1 MKKIVLFAALSAMFF
16 VASCNS
22 CGSGNGNGVIIESET
37 DSIYWVNDST
47 LADAQTFVF
56 EGTTPMDNN
65 ALAEVVLAVRTIS
78 LNDDGTYSITT
89 DYVDEGLATQT
100 DNGEAIL
107 VMGMSGD
114 STATIIELVSANSL
128 PTQHFRMQSDSS
140 LVRIDN
146 TGKPVSKDPAH
157 KLTIKK

>member
-16 VASCNS
+16 IASCNS
-22 CGSGNGNGVIIESET
+22 CGSGNSNGVIIESET

-65 ALAEVVLAVRTIS
+65 GLAEVVLAVRTIS

-107 VMGMSGD
+107 VMVMSGD

-140 LVRIDN
+140 LVKIDS

>member
-22 CGSGNGNGVIIESET
+22 CGSGNSNGVIIESET

-140 LVRIDN
+140 LVKIDN

>member
-16 VASCNS
+16 VTSCNS
-22 CGSGNGNGVIIESET
+22 CGSGNSNGVIIESET

-140 LVRIDN
+140 LVKIDN
-146 TGKPVSKDPAH
+146 IGKPVSKDPAH